1 MSRRPLTILG
11 FSAALAVTLAGGA
24 QAQLA
29 PGIPTGQQFPPTAVT
44 PGPRFVPQGGFFSP
58 RLFYFF
64 PFRGV
69 GLNPWSAYPMLP
81 VSAIQNV
88 GFYPFGQT
96 NVVPDFRLGTV
107 TVTHVGPNT
116 FYNWQPYPWAQTYPI
131 TAEQAAMWDAN
142 YQLTNAQQQIMLE
155 RLWATVIVRVTPADA
170 GVRIDGHTVGMA
182 SRFGNGLAVMR
193 IPPGRYRFEAA
204 RDGYQT
210 FSTDVVLQ
218 PGEKFV
224 IARKLT
230 RETGARPANDTTPR
244 R

>member
-1 MSRRPLTILG
+1 MSRQRLTVFGL
-11 FSAALAVTLAGGA
+11 SAALAVSLAGSA
-24 QAQLA
+24 KAQLA

-58 RLFYFF
+58 TLFYFF
-64 PFRGV
+64 PSRGV

-81 VSAIQNV
+81 AAAIQNV
-88 GFYPFGQT
+88 GFFPFGQT

-116 FYNWQPYPWAQTYPI
+116 LYSWQPYPWAQSYPI
-131 TAEQAAMWDAN
+131 SAEQAAMWDAS
-142 YQLTNAQQQIMLE
+142 YQLTAAQQQIMLE
-155 RLWATVIVRVTPADA
+155 RLWATVVVRVTPADA

-182 SRFGNGLAVMR
+182 SQFGSGRAVMR
-193 IPPGRYRFEAA
+193 VPPGRYRFEAA
-204 RDGYQT
+204 REGYQT

-224 IARKLT
+224 VARKLT
-230 RETGARPANDTTPR
+230 RLASARPAKNTTAR